1 MSQRVAIIT
10 GGGRG
15 LGRAFAKR
23 LAEDGNTVIIAE
35 IDQESADKVK
45 EEIISSGYKAYAIK
59 TDVTDE
65 FSVKQMVEEVCSA
78 CGRIDILVNNAAL
91 LGTLKRGP
99 FEEITVD
106 EFELAMRVNVT
117 GSFIVTKAVIEVM
130 RKTSWGRIINMS
142 SDTALNGNPGFLHY
156 VTTKG
161 AIVSMTRALARE
173 VGPNNITVN
182 AIQPGLTE
190 TEVERGEER
199 KELAKKVISAQCI
212 PRQELPEDLVG
223 AISFL
228 ASEDSDFITGQTIA
242 VNGGISFR

>member
-23 LAEDGNTVIIAE
+23 LAEDGNTVIIAD
-35 IDQESADKVK
+35 IDQENALKVK

-106 EFELAMRVNVT
+106 EFEVKNGIER
-117 GSFIVTKAVIEVM
+117 IKA
-130 RKTSWGRIINMS
+130 
-142 SDTALNGNPGFLHY
+142 NPGFLHY

-212 PRQELPEDLVG
+212 PRQEIPDDLVG

-228 ASEDSDFITGQTIA
+228 ASEDSNFITGQTIA